1 MRRNL
6 QDMGSRTFDLAVI
19 GGGITGSCIARDA
32 ARRGLR
38 VALVEKRDF
47 SWGTSSA
54 SSKLVHGGLR
64 YLQSFEFGL
73 VRESLRERRV
83 WEQIAPHMVYPL
95 EFLLPVYGG
104 KAKFMLNAGLTVYDL
119 LSFDRNRLDDPD
131 KHMAAHR
138 SIKAADALAL
148 EPRLKADG
156 LSGAILYFDCQMY
169 SPERLGLECLIDAAG
184 HGASIANYA
193 EVIGFKRDG
202 MNIAGIDVRDTISGA
217 TVSIKAKTFINAA
230 GPWAD
235 RLLAML
241 ENGPPSHKLIRS
253 KGIHVIV
260 GPMTKGH
267 ALTVAHKGGHFFVLP
282 WRGHTIIGT
291 TDTVFDGDPDN
302 VHVGDAEIA
311 AFLNFVNEGLP
322 GAKLKPSDVIYAYAG
337 LRPLVDDG
345 SKDSYNASRK
355 AELVDHA
362 AEGGIGNLISAIGG
376 KWTTSRDIAEKCVDI
391 IAKKTGRTLK
401 ACDTGSAPIPGGA
414 TGRFA
419 AFVDAALKANP
430 HVEPEII
437 ANLTRNYGARYDGV
451 LALAATRNDLMER
464 ITPRLPDIGAQ
475 ILFAI
480 RDEMA
485 LTLDDAL
492 FRRTGLGTLG
502 RLDQGAIERAA
513 KIMAAELGWNE
524 TETQRQIA
532 SVASRYAPLAKA
544 A

>member
-6 QDMGSRTFDLAVI
+6 QDMGSQTFDLAVI

-95 EFLLPVYGG
+95 QFLLPVYGG
-104 KAKFMLNAGLTVYDL
+104 KAKFVLNAGLTVYDW
-119 LSFDRNRLDDPD
+119 LSFDRNQLDDPD

-138 SIKAADALAL
+138 SVGAAAALEL
-148 EPRLKADG
+148 EPRLKPEG
-156 LSGAILYFDCQMY
+156 LSGALLYYDCQMY
-169 SPERLGLECLIDAAG
+169 SPERLGLECLIDATG
-184 HGASIANYA
+184 HGAAIANYA
-193 EVIGFKRDG
+193 EVVGFKRDG
-202 MNIAGIDVRDTISGA
+202 KNIASIDVRDAIGGA
-217 TVSIKAKTFINAA
+217 TASIRAKAFVNAA

-291 TDTVFDGDPDN
+291 TDTVFDGEPDD
-302 VHVGDAEIA
+302 VHAGGTEIA
-311 AFLNFVNEGLP
+311 AFLDFVNEGLP
-322 GAKLKPSDVIYAYAG
+322 GAKLKISDVIYAYAG

-362 AEGGIGNLISAIGG
+362 TEGGVGNLISAIGG
-376 KWTTSRDIAEKCVDI
+376 KWTTSRDIAETCVDL
-391 IAKKTGRTLK
+391 IAKKSGRALK
-401 ACDTGSAPIPGGA
+401 ACDTATAPLPAGA

-419 AFVDAALKANP
+419 AFVDGALKANP
-430 HVEPEII
+430 RIQPEII
-437 ANLTRNYGARYDGV
+437 VNLTRNYGARYDRV

-480 RDEMA
+480 REEMA

-502 RLDQGAIERAA
+502 RLDQNAIEKAA
-513 KIMAAELGWNE
+513 KIMAGELGWNE
-524 TETQRQIA
+524 AETARQIA
-532 SVASRYAPLAKA
+532 SIAPRYAPLAKA

>member
-1 MRRNL
+1 MKRNL
-6 QDMGSRTFDLAVI
+6 QDMGSQTFDLAII

-38 VALVEKRDF
+38 VALIEKRDF
-47 SWGTSSA
+47 SCGTSSA

-64 YLQSFEFGL
+64 YLQTFEFGL

-83 WEQIAPHMVYPL
+83 WEAIAPHMVYPL
-95 EFLLPVYGG
+95 QFLLPVYGRG
-104 KAKFMLNAGLTVYDL
+104 AKFFLNAGLTVYDL

-138 SIKAADALAL
+138 RISAADALKL
-148 EPRLKADG
+148 EPRLKPEG
-156 LSGAILYFDCQMY
+156 LSGAMLYYDCQMY

-184 HGASIANYA
+184 HGASVANYA
-193 EVIGFKRDG
+193 EAVSFQRDG
-202 MNIAGIDVRDTISGA
+202 MKITGAHVRDTISGA
-217 TVSIKAKTFINAA
+217 SVEVQAKTFVNAA

-241 ENGPPSHKLIRS
+241 ENGPPSHKLMRS

-260 GPMTKGH
+260 GPMTPGH
-267 ALTVAHKGGHFFVLP
+267 ALTVSHKGGHFFVLP
-282 WRGHTIIGT
+282 WRGYTIIGT
-291 TDTVFDGDPDN
+291 TDTVFEGNPDD

-311 AFLNFVNEGLP
+311 AFLDFVNEGLP
-322 GAKLKPSDVIYAYAG
+322 GANLKPKDVIYAYAG

-345 SKDSYNASRK
+345 SKNSYNASRK
-355 AELVDHA
+355 AELVDHS
-362 AEGGIGNLISAIGG
+362 AEGGVSNLISAIGG
-376 KWTTSRDIAEKCVDI
+376 KWTTSRDIAEKCVDM
-391 IAKKTGRTLK
+391 IAKKMGRSLK
-401 ACDTGSAPIPGGA
+401 ACDTGTAPLPGGA

-419 AFVDAALKANP
+419 PFVERAIKA
-430 HVEPEII
+430 HARIEPEII
-437 ANLTRNYGARYDGV
+437 ANLTRNYGARYEEV
-451 LALAATRNDLMER
+451 LTLAALRNDLMER

-502 RLDQGAIERAA
+502 RLDAAAIDRAA

-524 TETQRQIA
+524 AETARQ
-532 SVASRYAPLAKA
+532 VASIAPRYAPLAKA

>member
-6 QDMGSRTFDLAVI
+6 QDMGSQTFDLAII

-47 SWGTSSA
+47 SCGTSSA

-64 YLQSFEFGL
+64 YLQTFEFGL

-95 EFLLPVYGG
+95 QFLLPVYGRG
-104 KAKFMLNAGLTVYDL
+104 ARFFLNAGLTVYDL

-138 SIKAADALAL
+138 RISAAAALQL
-148 EPRLKADG
+148 EPRLKPDG
-156 LSGAILYFDCQMY
+156 LSGAMLYYDCQMY

-184 HGASIANYA
+184 RGAAIANYA
-193 EVIGFKRDG
+193 EVIAFKRDG
-202 MNIAGIDVRDTISGA
+202 LNIASIDVRDALSGS
-217 TVSIKAKTFINAA
+217 TTTLSAKMYVNAA

-235 RLLAML
+235 RLLSML
-241 ENGPPSHKLIRS
+241 ENGPPSHKLMRS

-260 GPMTKGH
+260 GPMTPGH
-267 ALTVAHKGGHFFVLP
+267 ALTIAHKGGHFFVLP

-291 TDTVFDGDPDN
+291 TDTVFEGNPDD

-311 AFLNFVNEGLP
+311 AFLAFVNEGLP
-322 GAKLKPSDVIYAYAG
+322 GANLKPQDVIYAYAG

-345 SKDSYNASRK
+345 KKDSYNASRR

-376 KWTTSRDIAEKCVDI
+376 KWTTSRDIAEKCVDL
-391 IAKKTGRTLK
+391 IAEKSGRKLK
-401 ACDTGSAPIPGGA
+401 DCDTATAPVPGGA

-419 AFVDAALKANP
+419 AFVDRAASAHP
-430 HVEPEII
+430 RVEPEII
-437 ANLTRNYGARYDGV
+437 ANLTRNYGARYEEV
-451 LALAATRNDLMER
+451 LSLAETRRDLMER

-480 RDEMA
+480 RGEMA
-485 LTLDDAL
+485 LSLDDAL

-502 RLDQGAIERAA
+502 RLDAAAIERAA

-524 TETQRQIA
+524 AEVARQIA
-532 SVASRYAPLAKA
+532 SIAPRYAPLAKA

>member
-6 QDMGSRTFDLAVI
+6 HDMGSQTFDLAVI

-38 VALVEKRDF
+38 VALIEKRDF
-47 SWGTSSA
+47 SCGTSSA

-64 YLQSFEFGL
+64 YLQTFEFSL

-83 WEQIAPHMVYPL
+83 WEEIAPHMVYPL
-95 EFLLPVYGG
+95 QFLLPVYGRSARFIMG
-104 KAKFMLNAGLTVYDL
+104 SGLTMYDW

-131 KHMAAHR
+131 QHMPAHR
-138 SIKAADALAL
+138 TISAAETMKL
-148 EPRLKADG
+148 EPRFKSEG
-156 LSGAILYFDCQMY
+156 LSGGILYYDCQMY
-169 SPERLGLECLIDAAG
+169 SPERLGLECLLDASA
-184 HGASIANYA
+184 HGAAIANYA
-193 EVIGFKRDG
+193 EVVGFHREG
-202 MNIAGIDVRDTISGA
+202 LNISGLDVRDAFSGE
-217 TVSIKAKTFINAA
+217 TTSIHARIFVNGA

-260 GPMTKGH
+260 PAMTPGH
-267 ALTVAHKGGHFFVLP
+267 ALTIAHKGGHFFVLP

-291 TDTVFDGDPDN
+291 TDSVFDGNPDD
-302 VHVGDAEIA
+302 VHVSDAEIA
-311 AFLNFVNEGLP
+311 SFLAFVNDGLP
-322 GAKLKPSDVIYAYAG
+322 GANLKPADVIYAYAG

-345 SKDSYNASRK
+345 GKNSYNASRR

-376 KWTTSRDIAEKCVDI
+376 KWTTSRDIAEKCVDM
-391 IAKKTGRTLK
+391 IAKKTRRTLRT
-401 ACDTGSAPIPGGA
+401 CDTASTPLPGGS

-419 AFVDAALKANP
+419 AFVEQAAASHAN
-430 HVEPEII
+430 VEREII
-437 ANLTRNYGARYDGV
+437 ANLARNYGARYEDV
-451 LALAATRNDLMER
+451 LALAASRRDLMER

-492 FRRTGLGTLG
+492 FRRTGIGTLG
-502 RLDQGAIERAA
+502 RLDAGAIERVA

-524 TETQRQIA
+524 AETARQIA
-532 SVASRYAPLAKA
+532 SIAPRYAPLAKA

>member
-6 QDMGSRTFDLAVI
+6 QDMGSQTFDLAVI
-19 GGGITGSCIARDA
+19 GGGITGACIARDA

-38 VALVEKRDF
+38 VALIEKRDF
-47 SWGTSSA
+47 SWGTSSG

-64 YLQSFEFGL
+64 YLQSFEFSL

-95 EFLLPVYGG
+95 LFVLPVYGG
-104 KAKFMLNAGLTVYDL
+104 RAKFFLNAGLTVYDL
-119 LSFDRNRLDDPD
+119 LSYDRNRLDDPD

-138 SIKAADALAL
+138 SVSAAEAMKL

-156 LSGAILYFDCQMY
+156 LSGALLYYDCQMY

-184 HGASIANYA
+184 HGASVANYA
-193 EVIGFKRDG
+193 EVVGFQRDG
-202 MNIAGIDVRDTISGA
+202 MKITAIEARDAFTGA
-217 TVSIKAKTFINAA
+217 TVSVKAKMFVNAA

-235 RLLAML
+235 RLLSML
-241 ENGPPSHKLIRS
+241 ENGPPSHKLMRS

-260 GPMTKGH
+260 GPMTPGH
-267 ALTVAHKGGHFFVLP
+267 ALTIAHKGGHFFVLP

-291 TDTVFDGDPDN
+291 TDTVFEGNPDDL
-302 VHVGDAEIA
+302 HVSDAEIA
-311 AFLNFVNEGLP
+311 AFLDFINGGLP
-322 GAKLKPSDVIYAYAG
+322 GANLKPTDVIYAYAG

-345 SKDSYNASRK
+345 SKNSYNASRK

-376 KWTTSRDIAEKCVDI
+376 KWTTSRDIAEKCVDM
-391 IAKKTGRTLK
+391 IAKKSGRTLK
-401 ACDTGSAPIPGGA
+401 ACDTGVAPIPGGA

-419 AFVDAALKANP
+419 AFVDGALKANP
-430 HVEPEII
+430 RVEPEII
-437 ANLTRNYGARYDGV
+437 ANLTRNYGARYEQV

-480 RDEMA
+480 REEMA

-502 RLDQGAIERAA
+502 RLDQKAIERAA

-524 TETQRQIA
+524 AETARQIA
-532 SVASRYAPLAKA
+532 SIAPRYAPLAKA

>member
-6 QDMGSRTFDLAVI
+6 PDMGSQTFDLAII
-19 GGGITGSCIARDA
+19 GGGITGACIARDA
-32 ARRGLR
+32 TRRGLR

-47 SWGTSSA
+47 SCGTSSA

-64 YLQSFEFGL
+64 YLQTFEFGL

-83 WEQIAPHMVYPL
+83 WEKIAPHMVYPL
-95 EFLLPVYGG
+95 QFLLPVYGRG
-104 KAKFMLNAGLTVYDL
+104 ARFFMNAGLTVYDL

-131 KHMAAHR
+131 KHMPGHRGISAA
-138 SIKAADALAL
+138 SALEL

-156 LSGAILYFDCQMY
+156 LAGAMLYYDCQMY
-169 SPERLGLECLIDAAG
+169 SPERLGLECLIDAAE

-193 EVIGFKRDG
+193 EVVGFARDG
-202 MNIAGIDVRDTISGA
+202 LNIASIDVRDALSGNI
-217 TVSIKAKTFINAA
+217 TTIKANIVVNAA

-235 RLLAML
+235 RLLSML

-253 KGIHVIV
+253 KGIHLIV
-260 GPMTKGH
+260 GPMTRGH

-291 TDTVFDGDPDN
+291 TDSVFDGDPDD

-311 AFLNFVNEGLP
+311 AFLAFVNEGLP
-322 GAKLKPSDVIYAYAG
+322 GANLKAKDVIYAYAG

-345 SKDSYNASRK
+345 KKDSYNASRR

-376 KWTTSRDIAEKCVDI
+376 KWTTSRDIAEKCVDMI
-391 IAKKTGRTLK
+391 ETKSGRKLK
-401 ACDTGSAPIPGGA
+401 ACDTAEAPLPGGA

-419 AFVDAALKANP
+419 AFVAGASKEQP
-430 HVEPEII
+430 GVEPEII
-437 ANLTRNYGARYDGV
+437 ANLTRNYGARYKAV
-451 LALAATRNDLMER
+451 AALATTRRDLMER
-464 ITPRLPDIGAQ
+464 VTSRLPDIGAQ

-480 RDEMA
+480 REEMA

-502 RLDQGAIERAA
+502 RLDAVAIERAA
-513 KIMAAELGWNE
+513 KIMATELGWNDAE
-524 TETQRQIA
+524 TARQ
-532 SVASRYAPLAKA
+532 VASIAPRYAPLAIA

>member
-1 MRRNL
+1 M
-6 QDMGSRTFDLAVI
+6 
-19 GGGITGSCIARDA
+19 
-32 ARRGLR
+32 
-38 VALVEKRDF
+38 ALVEKRDF
-47 SWGTSSA
+47 SCGTSSA

-64 YLQSFEFGL
+64 YLQSLEFSL

-95 EFLLPVYGG
+95 QFLLPVYGRG
-104 KAKFMLNAGLTVYDL
+104 ARFVLGSGLTMYDW

-131 KHMAAHR
+131 QHMPGHRAISAAE
-138 SIKAADALAL
+138 ALRL
-148 EPRLKADG
+148 EPRLKPEG
-156 LSGAILYFDCQMY
+156 LSGAMLYYDCQMY
-169 SPERLGLECLIDAAG
+169 SPERLGLECLLDAAA
-184 HGASIANYA
+184 HGAAIANYA
-193 EVIGFKRDG
+193 EVVSFQRDG
-202 MNIAGIDVRDTISGA
+202 LNIATAQLRDTLSGA
-217 TVSIKAKTFINAA
+217 TATISAKMFVNAA

-260 GPMTKGH
+260 GPMTPGH
-267 ALTVAHKGGHFFVLP
+267 ALTIAHKGGHFFVLP

-291 TDTVFDGDPDN
+291 TDTVFDGNPDD

-311 AFLNFVNEGLP
+311 AFLAFVNDGLP
-322 GAKLKPSDVIYAYAG
+322 GANLKPQDVIYAYAG

-345 SKDSYNASRK
+345 SKNSYNASRK
-355 AELVDHA
+355 AEIVNHA

-376 KWTTSRDIAEKCVDI
+376 KWTTSRDIAEKCVDL
-391 IAKKTGRTLK
+391 IAKKAGRKLK
-401 ACDTGSAPIPGGA
+401 PCDTGQTPLPGGA

-419 AFVDAALKANP
+419 PFVERAASA
-430 HVEPEII
+430 HARTEREII
-437 ANLTRNYGARYDGV
+437 ANLTRNYGARYEQV
-451 LALAATRNDLMER
+451 LTLADTRRDLMER

-475 ILFAI
+475 LLFAI
-480 RDEMA
+480 REEMA

-502 RLDQGAIERAA
+502 RLDAGAIERAA
-513 KIMAAELGWNE
+513 KIMAAELGWNDSE
-524 TETQRQIA
+524 VARQIA
-532 SVASRYAPLAKA
+532 SIAPRYAPLAKA